1 MSMLLDGDHC
11 VSVNVEDGTAER
23 LVAESKL
30 RDAHRTAR
38 CTATIAAALLAVPC
52 RPRPT
57 KVILNDPATV
67 VLWADGTKTV
77 SKARGGDDG
86 DAFLPT
92 VGVAA
97 CVFKKVMGRHAR
109 LDDFEVLVRDV
120 ARRYVTC
127 GPHELR
133 SDAMAIRLAYATRN
147 GMTVRELA
155 PTKLKVL
162 DTCGWDDDTWLSV
175 ADFLLTLCEARELPR
190 GDEVFWRE
198 GMR

>member
-1 MSMLLDGDHC
+1 

-86 DAFLPT
+86 DLFFPS

-97 CVFKKVMGRHAR
+97 CVFKKVMGREAR
-109 LDDFEVLVRDV
+109 LDDFERLVRD
-120 ARRYVTC
+120 AAWHYVNN
-127 GPHELR
+127 GPTKLR
-133 SDAMAIRLAYATRN
+133 SDAMAIRLAYATR
-147 GMTVRELA
+147 GGDMTIHELA
-155 PTKLKVL
+155 PTWVRVF
-162 DTCGWDDDTWLSV
+162 DTGRWDDDTWLSV
-175 ADFLLTLCEARELPR
+175 ADFLLTYCAALKLTCGYEALERE
-190 GDEVFWRE
+190 RE

>member
-1 MSMLLDGDHC
+1 MLLDGDYYA
-11 VSVNVEDGTAER
+11 SIGVEDGTTER
-23 LVAESKL
+23 VVAETK
-30 RDAHRTAR
+30 REGAHLAVRGM
-38 CTATIAAALLAVPC
+38 ATIAAALLAVPYG
-52 RPRPT
+52 PRPT

-86 DAFLPT
+86 DTFLPT

-97 CVFKKVMGRHAR
+97 CAFKKVMGRHAR

-147 GMTVRELA
+147 DMTVRELA